1 MGKPRTPSQKKA
13 YAALKGRLNQYSHMV
28 QTVYDTLNA
37 EAAKLALSTGY
48 EGDGEFSWDDYP
60 KTQKRIAD
68 LQARF
73 VGDISS
79 VVYAGTSQ
87 EWAESNL
94 LQDLLV
100 NKALKSYKAQVHGK
114 KYAVYYQPNSE
125 ALKAFQ
131 ERADHGMNLSD
142 RLWKQS
148 QGYRRELE
156 CAIGTAVEKGT
167 SAVTLSK
174 RISKYLTNFDQLKAD
189 YKEKYGKA
197 ADCHDCEYNSIRLAR
212 TEINMSYRTAE
223 QKRWQQLDFVL
234 GYEIKLSGSHPVTDI
249 CDELKG
255 RYPKDFVWT
264 GWHPSCM
271 CYSIP
276 ILKTE
281 EEFWADDDT
290 PSESAVNDVPD
301 KVHEWL
307 GENAERLEKA
317 AERGTLPYW
326 LRDNPQLL
334 EGMTAKKV
342 EPALREI
349 IGEADYSDIK
359 EKVATLTAPH
369 QRQTYVAFE
378 PFSPIIVEKLREQ
391 HDLKNKLKLFESI
404 INDERATVLNET
416 EGAKT
421 VMFPGHKGV
430 KTDSWKAT
438 KQMAYDINI
447 HGESVAFLPELDG
460 DTSADALVLFKGR
473 PSVADFKYS
482 GGTNWNTLQK
492 DIAHG
497 FEQAGTV
504 VLKLTKMDAGAFKD
518 AIDYLVRNEVPIGN
532 IKLINEYGK
541 FMEIERKEMKSGI
554 YRKKIKGFL

>member
-1 MGKPRTPSQKKA
+1 MAKPRTPNQKKA

-37 EAAKLALSTGY
+37 EAARLALSTGY

-100 NKALKSYKAQVHGK
+100 NKALKSYKAQAHGQRFK
-114 KYAVYYQPNSE
+114 MYYQPNSE

-148 QGYRRELE
+148 QGYRHELE

-290 PSESAVNDVPD
+290 PSESAVTDVPE

-307 GENAERLEKA
+307 GENAERLGKA

-421 VMFPGHKGV
+421 VMFPGHKGRQHE
-430 KTDSWKAT
+430 TWRGI
-438 KQMAYDINI
+438 KQMAKDINQT
-447 HGESVAFLPELDG
+447 GEGVAFLPELDRG
-460 DTSADALVLFKGR
+460 VSADALVLFRGR
-473 PSVADFKYS
+473 PAVADFKYCV
-482 GGTNWNTLQK
+482 TTKANTL
-492 DIAHG
+492 AVNLEEG
-497 FEQAGTV
+497 FGQARTV
-504 VLKLTKMDAGAFKD
+504 VVKLENMDAGVFKE
-518 AIDYLVRNEVPIGN
+518 ALDYIVRNDIPYGN
-532 IKLINEYGK
+532 IKVINKYGK
-541 FMEIERKEMKSGI
+541 MLEITYQDIRFGR
-554 YRKKIKGFL
+554 YAKKIKGFL